1 VEIDKTGRIS
11 IIYLIMPQDLTIPKS
26 QSWLSVFCG
35 IQQLPAPQPYR
46 WRAPNPLHTE
56 PQRCPVKCYI
66 YLLISFGWIDGST
79 TSGGLLCRDMME
91 RRLGLAGARSI
102 YHRRTSPT
110 VYPQL
115 FRTILFTSLHFNSIQ
130 FKKNHSFRNREAHFL
145 HPFTTHS
152 PSNPLPLPQ
161 LPIISLRT
169 HCIRP
174 SGQALVPL
182 SHAVKLCYKKGPG
195 RGKVF
200 RLCICDVVYL
210 CPQNAAQMPS
220 RGQWYSVSYRTN
232 APGNTKYTA

>member
-1 VEIDKTGRIS
+1 MEIDNTGRIS
-11 IIYLIMPQDLTIPKS
+11 IIYLIMPQDLTIPKN

-66 YLLISFGWIDGST
+66 YFLISFGWIDGST

-91 RRLGLAGARSI
+91 RRLGLAGTRSI

-115 FRTILFTSLHFNSIQ
+115 FRTILFTSLPFNSIHFNSIQ

-182 SHAVKLCYKKGPG
+182 SHAGKLCYKKGP
-195 RGKVF
+195 
-200 RLCICDVVYL
+200 
-210 CPQNAAQMPS
+210 
-220 RGQWYSVSYRTN
+220 
-232 APGNTKYTA
+232 

>member
-1 VEIDKTGRIS
+1 
-11 IIYLIMPQDLTIPKS
+11 MPQDLIILQNQP
-26 QSWLSVFCG
+26 QLSVFCG

-66 YLLISFGWIDGST
+66 YFLISFGWIDGST

-91 RRLGLAGARSI
+91 RRLGLTGARSI

-115 FRTILFTSLHFNSIQ
+115 FRTTLFTSLQFNSIQ
-130 FKKNHSFRNREAHFL
+130 QNHLFRYRETHFL

-152 PSNPLPLPQ
+152 ASNPLPLLQ
-161 LPIISLRT
+161 RPILSLGT

-174 SGQALVPL
+174 TRQALVPL
-182 SHAVKLCYKKGPG
+182 SHAVKLYYKKAHDVA
-195 RGKVF
+195 RSLDYVYVKSY
-200 RLCICDVVYL
+200 ICAPRTPPKCQVEDSGTVLRTV
-210 CPQNAAQMPS
+210 QMLPETPNT
-220 RGQWYSVSYRTN
+220 QPEKQYSGSMLPR
-232 APGNTKYTA
+232 